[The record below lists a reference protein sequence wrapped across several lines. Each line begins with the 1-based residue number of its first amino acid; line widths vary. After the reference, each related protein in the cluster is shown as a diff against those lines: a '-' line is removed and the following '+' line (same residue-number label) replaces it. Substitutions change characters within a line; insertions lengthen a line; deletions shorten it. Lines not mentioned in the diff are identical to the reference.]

1 MLLILVIVA
10 VGEPQVAAVAEE
22 DLNVLPSQIEGGPTR
37 QMLSRYLKQRA
48 FEAIDRRDAEYEKLK
63 TDEQIEAYQ
72 ARLREFFFQQLGQLP
87 ERTPLNARV
96 VGTIDGD
103 GYRIEKIIFESQPKH
118 YVTALLY
125 LPNPPQSPLGKG
137 GLRGVARQKIPAVLI
152 PCGHTANGKIG
163 YQKPCILL
171 AKNGIAAFCYDPIG
185 QGERYQILDSAGK
198 PRFKS
203 TTEHTLVGAGCIP
216 LGRNAATFRVWD
228 GMRAL
233 DYLCSRDDID
243 ATRLG
248 CTGNSGGG
256 RLTEYLMALDPRIV
270 CAAPGCCVTS
280 FRRRIETNG
289 PGDAEQNI
297 FGQIAFGMDNAD
309 YVIMRAPK
317 PTLLLTA
324 THDFVDIQGAW
335 HVFREAKRIY
345 TRMGFAERV
354 DLVEADAKHGFSQP
368 LRVAMVRW
376 MRRWLLEIDEPITEP
391 EIATHSAD
399 ELRCTPKGQVLLMDG
414 SRSVADLNVEFDK
427 QLGKQRNEAWLPA
440 NRERTIGAVRRLAG
454 VRTLHE
460 LPRPAVSNA
469 GTFER
474 PGYHVEKIVLQP
486 EPDLWL
492 PALLFKPA
500 KPSGKHVLYL
510 NGNGK
515 HINAQPDGPIEKHVQ
530 QGSVVLAVDLRGTGE
545 TGGTNE
551 NMWGGNWDDIFLAYL
566 LGKSMVGMR
575 TEDVLVAARF
585 LSEWESDDAIP
596 IHLVADG
603 LATAPAVH
611 AAALESSLFAE
622 LKLGDVCPSW
632 KDVVADPS
640 KTGRLADTIHGAL
653 RVYDLPDLVA
663 SFQVSKKREYH

>member
-1 MLLILVIVA
+1 MFRTLTVCIFLSVA
-10 VGEPQVAAVAEE
+10 IPTTQAEE
-22 DLNVLPSQIEGGPTR
+22 NLNVLPSQIEGGPAR
-37 QMLSRYLKQRA
+37 QMLSRYLKKRA
-48 FEAIDRRDAEYEKLK
+48 FAAIDRRDAEYETLK
-63 TDEQIEAYQ
+63 TGEQIDAYQ
-72 ARLREFFFQQLGQLP
+72 KRLREFFFQQLGSLP
-87 ERTPLNARV
+87 ERLPLNPRV
-96 VGTIDGD
+96 VGSIDGD

-125 LPNPPQSPLGKG
+125 LPVGN
-137 GLRGVARQKIPAVLI
+137 RGEKIPGVLV
-152 PCGHTANGKIG
+152 PCGHTANGKMG

-185 QGERYQILDSAGK
+185 QGERYQILDSKGK
-198 PRFKS
+198 PRYRS
-203 TTEHTLVGAGCIP
+203 TTEHTLVGASCIP

-233 DYLCSRDDID
+233 DYLCSREEID
-243 ATRLG
+243 SKRIG

-270 CAAPGCCVTS
+270 CAAPGCAVTS
-280 FRRRIETNG
+280 FRRRIETKG

-297 FGQIAFGMDNAD
+297 FGQIEFGMDNAD
-309 YVIMRAPK
+309 YVIMRAPR

-324 THDFVDIQGAW
+324 TRDFVDIQGAW

-354 DLVEADAKHGFSQP
+354 DLVEADEKHGFTRP
-368 LRVAMVRW
+368 LREAMVRW
-376 MRRWLLEIDEPITEP
+376 MRRWLLKIDEPITEP
-391 EIATHSAD
+391 EIKTHLAD
-399 ELRCTPKGQVLLMDG
+399 ELLCTPKGQVLLLDG

-427 QLGKQRNEAWLPA
+427 QLAKQRKEAWLPA
-440 NRERTIGAVRRLAG
+440 NREKTLETVRRLAG
-454 VRTLHE
+454 IRTLRE
-460 LPRPAVSNA
+460 LPRPAVRNA
-469 GTFER
+469 GTFKR

-486 EPDLWL
+486 EPALWL

-500 KPSGKHVLYL
+500 KPSGKRVLYL

-515 HINAQPDGPIEKHVQ
+515 HVDAQPNGPIEKLVQ
-530 QGSVVLAVDLRGTGE
+530 QGNVVLAIDLRGAGE

-575 TEDVLVAARF
+575 TEDILVAARF

-596 IHLVADG
+596 IHLVANG

-611 AAALESSLFAE
+611 ATAMESRLFTE
-622 LKLGDVCPSW
+622 LKLGGVCPSW
-632 KDVVADPS
+632 KEIVVDPS
-640 KTGRLADTIHGAL
+640 EAGRLADTIHGAL
-653 RVYDLPDLVA
+653 
-663 SFQVSKKREYH
+663 